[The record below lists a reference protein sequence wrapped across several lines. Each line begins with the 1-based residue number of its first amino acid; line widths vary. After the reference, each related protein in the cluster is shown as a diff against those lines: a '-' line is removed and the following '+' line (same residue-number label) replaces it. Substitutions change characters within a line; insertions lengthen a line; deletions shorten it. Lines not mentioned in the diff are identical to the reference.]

1 MTFDDNDLDAL
12 LRQPTE
18 RLAPPDGSWELVS
31 RRAQRRKWAKASAS
45 VAAGVVIVAGAVP
58 AVIAVRHSDHSGGG
72 NQSIALANPTS
83 HRAQSPFSTKKASP
97 APPSATTPAVSLAGF
112 RPQSSTFISPT
123 EGFLIGPASDGAVV
137 AKTLDGGR
145 NWSPLASLPVNG
157 NNVGIRFAHGPN
169 GYVFGQVYDVTG
181 DGGLS
186 WQTYTPP
193 GYIRDL
199 ETMNDQIWATVSRCA
214 LCKSVRLWHGTV
226 ADPTL
231 HPVADVG
238 TLPGNEA
245 TLVLSTDA
253 VYLMVH
259 DGATQQGQLWWSR
272 NGTTWVKRT
281 DPCDGRVAA
290 TFAAWSIN
298 GLAAVCG
305 DRTGGAASAVFES
318 ATHGNHWNLTGHVA
332 VSDPAAIAAGS
343 QTALI
348 VSQGGDNGAP
358 YVSTDGGV
366 HFTATPTGT
375 TSMGFV
381 GFIDPMHVV
390 ALSSAFGT
398 DHAFLFSYNAGLTWT
413 TYPFT
418 K

>member
-1 MTFDDNDLDAL
+1 MTFDDHDLDAL

-18 RLAPPDGSWELVS
+18 RLAPPDGSWELVH

-45 VAAGVVIVAGAVP
+45 VAAGVIIVAGAVP
-58 AVIAVRHSDHSGGG
+58 AVIAVRHNSAGGG
-72 NQSIALANPTS
+72 NQSIALADPTS
-83 HRAQSPFSTKKASP
+83 QRPLSPSSTKKPSS
-97 APPSATTPAVSLAGF
+97 APPTATTPAVSLAGF
-112 RPQSSTFISPT
+112 KPQSSTFISPT
-123 EGFLIGPASDGAVV
+123 EGFLIGPGSKGAVV

-145 NWSPLASLPVNG
+145 SWSPLATLPVDG

-169 GYVFGQVYDVTG
+169 GYVFGRVYDVTSN
-181 DGGLS
+181 GGLS
-186 WQTYTPP
+186 WQTYTSP

-199 ETMNDQIWATVSRCA
+199 ETMNDQIWATVSACA
-214 LCKSVRLWHGTV
+214 TCKSVRLWHGTV

-231 HPVADVG
+231 QPVTAVG
-238 TLPGNEA
+238 SLPGNEA

-272 NGTTWVKRT
+272 NGTSWVTRT

-298 GLAAVCG
+298 GLDAVCG
-305 DRTGGAASAVFES
+305 DGTGHAASAVFAS
-318 ATHGNHWNLTGHVA
+318 TNHGKTWNQMGHVA
-332 VSDPAAIAAGS
+332 VSDPEAIAAGS
-343 QTALI
+343 PTALI
-348 VSQGGDNGAP
+348 VSQGGDKGAP

-366 HFTATPTGT
+366 HFTASPTGT

-381 GFIDPMHVV
+381 GFIDPTHVV
-390 ALSSAFGT
+390 ALSSTFGT
-398 DHAFLFSYNAGLTWT
+398 DHAFIFSYNGGLTWT